1 MAKTKRVKFDFEV
14 DFSNGGGIQ
23 GQDFRLDI
31 AGDAISDAELADY
44 IVQDMRL
51 LMVGAVR
58 ILNKEIIVEAHKRE
72 AEKQA
77 WIETLRTFPARLE
90 ALLAALSDEQIYGHV
105 PHDPWSVAQIVHHC
119 ADSHLNSFVRLKL
132 VLTEERPLLKNY
144 DQDAWSIMAD
154 ETTLSIAPSLSIL
167 RGLHQRWVTVFEN
180 VTDDEWERIGIHT
193 EDGAMNVT
201 DLLRNY
207 AAHCEAHLEQMGRII
222 EAME

>member
-1 MAKTKRVKFDFEV
+1 MSDAKRVKFDFEV

-31 AGDAISDAELADY
+31 AGDTISDATLADY

-51 LMVGAVR
+51 LMVGEVR
-58 ILNKEIIVEAHKRE
+58 ILNKEIISEAHKRTV
-72 AEKQA
+72 EKAA
-77 WIETLRTFPARLE
+77 WIETLRTFPAQLE
-90 ALLAALSDEQIYGHV
+90 AMLANLTDDQIYSHA

-119 ADSHLNSFVRLKL
+119 ADSHMNSFVRLKL

-144 DQDAWSIMAD
+144 DQDAWSVMAD
-154 ETTLSIAPSLSIL
+154 ETTLPVAPSLAIL

-180 VTDDEWERIGIHT
+180 IADDEWERVGIHT
-193 EDGAMNVT
+193 TDGTMSVT

-207 AAHCEAHLEQMGRII
+207 AAHCEAHLEQMERVV
-222 EAME
+222 AAV